1 MSTITIRYTLPDDA
15 APAGHLLHGW
25 QPEFLVTGNLYPY
38 WPATASEPAHGGD
51 VEITETML
59 MSPVNHWPDPPGL
72 SILRLVKLV
81 RYSVAFD
88 QLLETD
94 MRLRHSIEELLIE
107 AAREREIGM
116 RESA

>member
-1 MSTITIRYTLPDDA
+1 MSTITIRYALAPDA
-15 APAGHLLHGW
+15 APAGHLLYGW
-25 QPEFLVTGNLYPY
+25 QPEFLIIGNLYPY

-94 MRLRHSIEELLIE
+94 MALRHSIEELLIE
-107 AAREREIGM
+107 AAGERETGQ
-116 RESA
+116 RDCA